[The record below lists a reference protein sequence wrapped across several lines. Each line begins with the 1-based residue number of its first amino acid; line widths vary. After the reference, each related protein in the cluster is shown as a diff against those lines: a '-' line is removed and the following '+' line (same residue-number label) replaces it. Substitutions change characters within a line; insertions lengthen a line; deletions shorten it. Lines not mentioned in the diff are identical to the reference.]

1 MKNGDISKPTIEYL
15 TNKGQNCPQMNPT
28 IRSKIIFGVAAIMKK
43 IHKKNISFK
52 DLRFEKVFLDDNL
65 EPKIGGFR
73 FAPINYGDPRQVISH
88 GRVIFIAPE
97 QINDEPYDRFPVDVY
112 IFAIFL
118 CQMFTKELK
127 LEKECQFNKKFQIL
141 KMINEGKRFVRP
153 EFVND
158 NYWELIQHC
167 WDQDPKKRP
176 SFDEITEV
184 LKSDRFAL
192 NEFGMETDLDELHRY
207 QNSID
212 PK

>member
-97 QINDEPYDRFPVDVY
+97 QINDEPYEDR
-112 IFAIFL
+112 
-118 CQMFTKELK
+118 
-127 LEKECQFNKKFQIL
+127 
-141 KMINEGKRFVRP
+141 
-153 EFVND
+153 
-158 NYWELIQHC
+158 
-167 WDQDPKKRP
+167 
-176 SFDEITEV
+176 
-184 LKSDRFAL
+184 KSVV
-192 NEFGMETDLDELHRY
+192 
-207 QNSID
+207 
-212 PK
+212 